1 MHRYWKKYEKLL
13 VLHILSTI
21 STPSIVD
28 FGAGQT
34 VYEDP
39 QMLRSIQEAFN
50 DKNFI
55 FLVLPYED
63 KEKSKKLLQKR
74 MDQRNYQANKNKK
87 LPLISRL
94 TKRLRVDPHQKEV
107 NDEFIESQS
116 NITLASHIV
125 YTNNATPSEI
135 AEAISSIYNGKPLP
149 RNKVKIIKNPHRV
162 KINNSLQPL
171 SITLQ
176 TETTNKIPENPLI
189 PENEHS
195 LE

>member
-1 MHRYWKKYEKLL
+1 MTIGVKFCGGCNPMYDRGNLFEKTKEAYPDHTFEMADDTKKYEKLL

-74 MDQRNYQANKNKK
+74 QLKQ
-87 LPLISRL
+87 
-94 TKRLRVDPHQKEV
+94 
-107 NDEFIESQS
+107 
-116 NITLASHIV
+116 
-125 YTNNATPSEI
+125 
-135 AEAISSIYNGKPLP
+135 
-149 RNKVKIIKNPHRV
+149 
-162 KINNSLQPL
+162 
-171 SITLQ
+171 
-176 TETTNKIPENPLI
+176 
-189 PENEHS
+189 
-195 LE
+195 